1 MVLTNVESFSIY
13 AEGMQKERVK
23 LFNMCHS
30 KMEEIVPENS
40 SVRYSL
46 NLMNLCNGFDD
57 SMVTF

>member
-1 MVLTNVESFSIY
+1 MVLITTNVESCSIY
-13 AEGMQKERVK
+13 AEEMQKERVK

-46 NLMNLCNGFDD
+46 NLMTL
-57 SMVTF
+57 